1 MEKELETKIH
11 VKPPF
16 LSERESQDHHP
27 VRASPGHVWY
37 VGRRRSALR
46 ICSQGTTSRGRNDPG
61 PMSVKLCG
69 LRSAVIRGMSP
80 SWAWE
85 GRLCMWERHESWG
98 DRGQTVGATL
108 QWPMPAAVMASVSPP
123 RARVGCAAQSTGRAR
138 QGAVSETGRLTCSL
152 GCHAQA
158 PELAV

>member
-1 MEKELETKIH
+1 M
-11 VKPPF
+11 KPPF

-69 LRSAVIRGMSP
+69 LRSAVIREMSP

-108 QWPMPAAVMASVSPP
+108 QWPTPAAVHGLHESTACEGGLCGPEHRAGPAGCRLRNWATDLLSRLP
-123 RARVGCAAQSTGRAR
+123 RTGP
-138 QGAVSETGRLTCSL
+138 GTCCLSRI
-152 GCHAQA
+152 
-158 PELAV
+158 